1 MNRYFEVVFKSKKD
15 LDKEERFVISQDLIN
30 RGVVEDLFVKIDGKF
45 VKVTDNAT
53 VIKWLEI
60 SDDKQLYNDEFNA
73 IGLNDIT
80 FEDYIKIYNKNENK
94 VGYFIIEKYIKTE
107 GEKRVLLLSMKTNE
121 LNDKHIVNIMIRF
134 LINMYIQKE
143 F

>member
-1 MNRYFEVVFKSKKD
+1 MNRYFEVVFKSKQD

-45 VKVTDNAT
+45 VKITDNAT

-80 FEDYIKIYNKNENK
+80 FEDYIKIYNKNIFFGFKELIYNK
-94 VGYFIIEKYIKTE
+94 NICFRSTFLYQFFLPLFVIAF
-107 GEKRVLLLSMKTNE
+107 LLLICLLMAY
-121 LNDKHIVNIMIRF
+121 LMF
-134 LINMYIQKE
+134 LLSHL
-143 F
+143 